1 LWTRTVARYNFAAM
15 SQGKRRLATGT
26 AAAVLALV
34 ACWSAAVSAQGQRDI
49 AVERMVSEKRV
60 ALVIGNA
67 AYAPP
72 AALRNPVNDARDM
85 AQVLRGLGFDVIVR
99 EDATQRQM
107 QQALREFAGRLA
119 AGGVGLF
126 YFAGHGVQVKGKNYL
141 IPVGVSIDT
150 EAEAE
155 DEAIDVNGVLS
166 RMAEAGSRVNIV
178 VLDACRNNPFARGF
192 RSATRGLA
200 SVGDAP
206 SGTLVAYATAPGRV
220 AADGTGRNG
229 VYTDELLKAMREPGL
244 TLEDVFKRVIRNVR
258 QATREQQVPWF
269 LSSVGGDFVFAPR
282 PGEAAI
288 ASTPPPAVPEP
299 RVTVVPRAAGS
310 LVIRSPKEAV
320 EVWLGERRLGE
331 AGPTGDL
338 EVDSVAVGTHHVRA
352 AARRPGVKSWERGV
366 LVAAGQRA
374 EVTIDI
380 ELLGPAKV
388 VKGDDGAEMV
398 LVPAGEFR
406 MGSTREEV
414 DRTIA
419 ECRKHSSN
427 PSEAQCRDW
436 FERELPQH
444 RVLLADF
451 YIDRYETTNA
461 LFEAFVRATRHQTT
475 AEREGNGGAW
485 QQKDGKW
492 QWLNVSG
499 ASWRAPYGPGASAP
513 SDHPVV
519 QVSWHDAEA
528 YCKWAGKRLP
538 TEAEWEK
545 AARGADARRYPWGE
559 EWAAVRANG
568 NMTVKAPRPVG
579 LYPGGVS
586 PYGVHDMTGNVYEW
600 VADWFDASYYR
611 RSPERNPKG
620 LDSGTMRVLR
630 GGSWRFSPLSLRTAS
645 RHGSTPD
652 YRTNRIGVRCAR
664 GAF

>member
-1 LWTRTVARYNFAAM
+1 M
-15 SQGKRRLATGT
+15 
-26 AAAVLALV
+26 LALV

-49 AVERMVSEKRV
+49 AVGQVAGEKRV

-72 AALRNPVNDARDM
+72 AALGNPVNDARDM

-99 EDATQRQM
+99 EDATQGQM
-107 QQALREFAGRLA
+107 RQALREFAGRLA

-155 DEAIDVNGVLS
+155 DEGIDVNGVLS

-192 RSATRGLA
+192 RGATRGLA

-229 VYTDELLKAMREPGL
+229 VYTGELLKAMRAPGL
-244 TLEDVFKRVIRNVR
+244 KLEDVFKRVIRNVR
-258 QATREQQVPWF
+258 QATREQQVPWY
-269 LSSVGGDFVFAPR
+269 LSSVDGDFVFAPL
-282 PGEAAI
+282 
-288 ASTPPPAVPEP
+288 PP
-299 RVTVVPRAAGS
+299 
-310 LVIRSPKEAV
+310 
-320 EVWLGERRLGE
+320 
-331 AGPTGDL
+331 D
-338 EVDSVAVGTHHVRA
+338 
-352 AARRPGVKSWERGV
+352 
-366 LVAAGQRA
+366 
-374 EVTIDI
+374 
-380 ELLGPAKV
+380 PAKV
-388 VKGDDGAEMV
+388 VKGDDSAEMV

-419 ECRKHSSN
+419 ECRKRSSN
-427 PSEAQCRDW
+427 PSEAQCRNW
-436 FERELPQH
+436 YERELPQH

-461 LFEAFVRATRHQTT
+461 LFETFVRATGHQTT
-475 AEREGNGGAW
+475 AEREGNGWAR
-485 QQKDGKW
+485 QQKDGTW
-492 QWLNVSG
+492 QQLRVSG
-499 ASWRAPYGPGASAP
+499 ASWRAPNGAGAPAP

-545 AARGADARRYPWGE
+545 AARGTDVRRYPWGE

-568 NMTVKAPRPVG
+568 DMTAKVTRPVG
-579 LYPGGVS
+579 SYPGGVS
-586 PYGVHDMTGNVYEW
+586 PYGVHDMAGNVAEW
-600 VADWFDASYYR
+600 VADWSDASYYQ

-620 LDSGTMRVLR
+620 LDSGTTRALR
-630 GGSWRFSPLSLRTAS
+630 GGSFLSDPVSLRTA
-645 RHGSTPD
+645 
-652 YRTNRIGVRCAR
+652 YRFLDPPGFRNNLIGFRCAR
-664 GAF
+664 GAP